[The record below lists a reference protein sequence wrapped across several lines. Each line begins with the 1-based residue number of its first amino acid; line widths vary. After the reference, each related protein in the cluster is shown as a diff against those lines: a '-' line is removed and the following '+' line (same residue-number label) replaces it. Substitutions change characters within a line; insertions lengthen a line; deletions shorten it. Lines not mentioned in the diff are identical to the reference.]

1 MAQYFHDTNKKG
13 LCSFLQL
20 TPEIRP
26 PTVPASEIGHEVNQE
41 QLSISMDL
49 QLNDQLSKNNS
60 LIGSSTGTRIATLNT
75 PGVVLPILL
84 DFQNSESM
92 NGASSLSLAPGRD
105 VMGDRHIL
113 QGKTALVKRNQSKNH
128 GPAKFDIFLT
138 E

>member
-1 MAQYFHDTNKKG
+1 
-13 LCSFLQL
+13 
-20 TPEIRP
+20 
-26 PTVPASEIGHEVNQE
+26 
-41 QLSISMDL
+41 MDL